1 MLYPNIVL
9 DSILNIFFLKDLFSL
24 FLILLMFFL
33 FYVLWNKFAQE
44 KKIYRILIIGMRF
57 LILILI
63 IPLIQN
69 KIFKKTESFS
79 KKQNI
84 GVVIDNSMSMD
95 KIINSNNLLD
105 IDTIIKEFKNWGT
118 SNDLN
123 LFWYN
128 LDSSLKNKE
137 IIFNRKNT
145 SFDYLDK
152 ILINNDLDQLFLVS
166 DGNINNGIL
175 SDKIYN
181 SNKVKIHTIGL
192 GELEDLKQNI
202 KINDVKIELLNDS
215 ISIKSKCW
223 VNIKEKNSKI
233 LFNIFSDSI
242 NTKIYSDTIILNS
255 GIYNF
260 DKNIKIHSSKINN
273 NLLLDLEPLN
283 FSDETM
289 YDNKWSFDIIKN
301 KSKNILFLT
310 GKLTYN
316 TSFLKKILLKTSK
329 SFNIDKWV
337 AINNIDKLEI
347 NKKLNKYDY
356 IIFDNFPNTDIH
368 IDLLNKIYDLNIPVI
383 FFEGYDFNAKYLMKM
398 LNLYYP
404 NQFYIEKKENIN
416 KVFNL
421 GNQKGVGV
429 VYSNYNLFSNDNI
442 SMSMNLFSN
451 KSISEIN
458 NSKLSVFLIPNI
470 SEVNFFMNT
479 NHNNNYI
486 EKYIEYIIN
495 NNLNNKEIINF
506 KLKKNNYFLGEKLL
520 FELNNKKIPFDIL
533 ESKLIIKDIVQ
544 NKIDSIN
551 YNSEMSI
558 RFDNSGEFQVYFLF
572 KGTNNEIINSNIEN
586 FNVIEENIELD
597 NIAQNIKLLHDFS
610 SKTKGKYINAYDFN
624 IDYFNSI
631 NNNEIISTYNKIYN
645 ALDLFIK
652 EKIYLLVIALF
663 VLEIFF
669 RKRIGLL

>member
-84 GVVIDNSMSMD
+84 GVIIDNSMSMG

-105 IDTIIKEFKNWGT
+105 IDTIIKEFKNWGI

-145 SFDYLDK
+145 SFDYLDE
-152 ILINNDLDQLFLVS
+152 ILINNNLNQLFLES

-181 SNKVKIHTIGL
+181 SNKIKIHTIGL
-192 GELEDLKQNI
+192 GESEALKQNI

-223 VNIKEKNSKI
+223 ANIKEKNSKI

-337 AINNIDKLEI
+337 AINNIDELEI
-347 NKKLNKYDY
+347 NKKLNKYDC

-383 FFEGYDFNAKYLMKM
+383 FFEGYDFNVKYLMKM

-421 GNQKGVGV
+421 GNQEGVGV

-442 SMSMNLFSN
+442 SMDMNLFSN

-458 NSKLSVFLIPNI
+458 NLNLSVFLIPNI
-470 SEVNFFMNT
+470 SEINFFMNT
-479 NHNNNYI
+479 NYNNNYI

-597 NIAQNIKLLHDFS
+597 NISQNIKLLRDFS

-631 NNNEIISTYNKIYN
+631 DNNEIISTYNKIYN